1 MNSLKQIIIYVVAV
15 LLAVA
20 CDQGID
26 PITPVEPGPDE
37 ADPELSIEAPTP
49 GYEIK
54 VAEPVSPVLISFEA
68 SDDIE
73 LGSVTVSLNGNQI
86 ASFDEFKDYRRFVHE
101 FEYDSVPIGSHEL
114 TITATDLEGKS
125 TSESVSFEKV
135 PPYVPVYD
143 GEIFYMPFDG
153 DYMELNSFQAATEVG
168 DPGFAGESVEGG
180 NAYAGAAGSYLTF
193 PAGELQAVEFSAV
206 FWMNINVPPDRA
218 GILTMSP
225 EDPANPDAQNVRTSG
240 FRFFRENASG
250 MQRFKLNVGTG
261 DDEVWFD
268 GGASADVDPA
278 AADWVH
284 FAFTI
289 SADQAAVYINGNV
302 VSQGELAGID
312 WTGADLLSIMSGAP
326 RFTGWDHLS
335 DLSYMD
341 ELRLFNRALSQEE
354 IQGIIQTESGD
365 LPQWEGQYGEIF
377 YLPFDGNFTEQ
388 ATGEDATV
396 AGSPG
401 FEDGIS
407 GQAYAGAEGA
417 YLTFPAG
424 RLQNDVFSATFW
436 MMINAEPNRAGILVM
451 SPEDTENAGYPDI
464 QNDRTKGFRFFREDA
479 SGMQRFKLNVGT
491 GDAET
496 WYDGGANADVDP
508 AANTWVH
515 FAFTISE
522 DQASVYINGE
532 EVSTG
537 EHAGIDWTG
546 TDLLTIMS
554 GAPRFTEWDHFS
566 DLSLMDELRIYDRVL
581 TQEEIQTMIDDV
593 NQ

>member
-1 MNSLKQIIIYVVAV
+1 MNSIKQFLLYVVAV
-15 LLAVA
+15 IFAVA

-26 PITPVEPGPDE
+26 PISPLDPGPDE
-37 ADPELSIEAPTP
+37 ASPEVRIQAPDA

-54 VAEPVSPVLISFEA
+54 VPEPVSPILIQFEA

-73 LGSVTVSLNGNQI
+73 LGTVTVSLNGNQI

-101 FEYDSVPIGSHEL
+101 FTYDSVPEGSHEL

-125 TSESVSFEKV
+125 TSESVNFEKV

-180 NAYAGAAGSYLTF
+180 NAYAGAADSYLTF
-193 PAGELQAVEFSAV
+193 PAEDLQTIEFSAV

-218 GILTMSP
+218 GILVMSP
-225 EDPANPDAQNVRTSG
+225 EDPANPSAQNDRTSG
-240 FRFFRENASG
+240 FRFLREQTEFG
-250 MQRFKLNVGTG
+250 QTFKLNVGTG
-261 DDEVWFD
+261 TDETWFD
-268 GGASADVDPA
+268 GKEAASFDPITD
-278 AADWVH
+278 DWVH
-284 FAFTI
+284 LAFTI
-289 SADQAAVYINGNV
+289 SAEQASVYINGNV

-341 ELRLFNRALSQEE
+341 ELRLFNKALTQEE
-354 IQGIIQTESGD
+354 IQGIIENESGEM
-365 LPQWEGQYGEIF
+365 PQWEGQYGEIF
-377 YLPFDGNFTEQ
+377 YLPFDGNYTEQ

-396 AGSPG
+396 VGSPG

-417 YLTFPAG
+417 YLTFPAS
-424 RLQNDVFSATFW
+424 RLQNDQLSATFW
-436 MMINAEPNRAGILVM
+436 MLINAEPNRAGILVM
-451 SPEDTENAGYPDI
+451 SPEDTENEGYPET
-464 QNDRTKGFRFFREDA
+464 QNDRTKGFRFIREDA
-479 SGMQRFKLNVGT
+479 SGMQRFKLNIGT
-491 GDAET
+491 GESDL
-496 WYDGGANADVDP
+496 WFDGGDNADVDP

-515 FAFTISE
+515 FAFTIAE
-522 DQASVYINGE
+522 NQATVYIDGE
-532 EVSTG
+532 EVSSS
-537 EHAGIDWTG
+537 EHDGIDWTG
-546 TDLLTIMS
+546 ADLLSIMS
-554 GAPRFTEWDHFS
+554 GVPRFTEWDHLS
-566 DLSLMDELRIYDRVL
+566 DQSLMDELRIYDRVL
-581 TQEEIQTMIDDV
+581 TQEEIQAMIDDV